1 MQLTRH
7 GSAASGSTKVSFP
20 RLECWNATAKV
31 ATVAAEVDKKRILCR
46 ISLDI
51 LIDKFGATRED
62 PMQSVAQHRMAIQ
75 EAASRLIESNTYEE
89 DGSVLIRST
98 DL

>member
-7 GSAASGSTKVSFP
+7 ETATPKKTGITFP
-20 RLECWNATAKV
+20 RLECWNAIAKV
-31 ATVAAEVDKKRILCR
+31 ATVAAELDKKRILCR

-51 LIDKFGATRED
+51 LIEKFGATDED
-62 PMQSVAQHRMAIQ
+62 PMQSVAQHRIAIQ
-75 EAASRLIESNTYEE
+75 EAACRLIESNTFEE